1 MATSSLVR
9 RVRTPATPKKGRL
22 RPPGRRTGYAYIAP
36 FFVLFLAFSLYP
48 WLDTAWV
55 SLHDVRLT
63 TYQDQTWIGLD
74 NYRNLLSNKFF
85 WNAFANT
92 VTIGIISTVPQLCMA
107 LGIAHLL
114 NYRMRGRTFFRVA
127 MLMPYATSLAA
138 ATVIFLE
145 LFNNDTGIINWTLQ
159 SLHLPAVD
167 WQGSKW
173 PSQIA
178 VSTIVTWRWTGY
190 NALIYLAGMQSI
202 DTALYE
208 AAAIDGASR
217 WGQFRH
223 VTLPGLRPTIVFT
236 IVVSTIGAAQL
247 FGEPLLYDPTGQ
259 PNGGGSNQYQ
269 TLGLLMYQQGWTN
282 DRLGLVNW
290 FLHLVHLPAVDWQ
303 GSKWPAQ
310 IAVSTI
316 VTWRWTG
323 YNALIYLAGM
333 QSIDSTLYE
342 AAAVDGAGRWR
353 QFLHVT
359 LPGLRPTILFTIVV
373 STIGATQLFGEPL
386 LYHSGKADGG
396 TEGQYQTLGVLMYQQ
411 GWVNDRLGLA
421 SATAWTMFVIIV
433 IAVAVNLLVARY
445 RTRGGLR

>member
-1 MATSSLVR
+1 MAATSLVR
-9 RVRTPATPKKGRL
+9 RDRPAATGNRRRL

-36 FFVLFLAFSLYP
+36 FFILFLAFSLYP

-63 TYQDQTWIGLD
+63 TYQDQTWVGLD

-145 LFNNDTGIINWTLQ
+145 LFNYDTGIINWVLQ
-159 SLHLPAVD
+159 HVFHLPAVD

-173 PSQIA
+173 PSQVA
-178 VSTIVTWRWTGY
+178 VSTIVVWRWTGY

-282 DRLGLVNW
+282 DRLGL
-290 FLHLVHLPAVDWQ
+290 
-303 GSKWPAQ
+303 
-310 IAVSTI
+310 
-316 VTWRWTG
+316 
-323 YNALIYLAGM
+323 
-333 QSIDSTLYE
+333 
-342 AAAVDGAGRWR
+342 
-353 QFLHVT
+353 
-359 LPGLRPTILFTIVV
+359 
-373 STIGATQLFGEPL
+373 
-386 LYHSGKADGG
+386 
-396 TEGQYQTLGVLMYQQ
+396 
-411 GWVNDRLGLA
+411 A
-421 SATAWTMFVIIV
+421 SATAWTMFLIITV
-433 IAVAVNLLVARY
+433 AVAVNLLLARR
-445 RTRGGLR
+445 RTRTGV